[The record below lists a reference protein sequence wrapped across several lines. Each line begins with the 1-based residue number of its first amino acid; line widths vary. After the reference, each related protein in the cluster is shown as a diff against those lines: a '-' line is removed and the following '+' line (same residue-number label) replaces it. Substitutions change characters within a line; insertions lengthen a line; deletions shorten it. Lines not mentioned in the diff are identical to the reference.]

1 MWRSGKKSRLE
12 ITVQGVRLEWE
23 SEAWIRSPGAY
34 VESEKIPG
42 QKTGDQH
49 LKGCKKKK
57 ERERLQMKVQREPGI
72 RDLHQRGQGTRA
84 RKGKAVAGTPC
95 LREVL

>member
-49 LKGCKKKK
+49 LKGCKKK
-57 ERERLQMKVQREPGI
+57 RERKTANEGTKRTWNQRPASERPGN
-72 RDLHQRGQGTRA
+72 
-84 RKGKAVAGTPC
+84 
-95 LREVL
+95 